1 MRGTLRWARADLRAR
16 RGQALIT
23 VAVVAGVVAALFLAT
38 MLLQGATNPW
48 QQLFS
53 RTRGADVLVYF
64 ANGTNT
70 SELRYVAGIQARS
83 QPYQGASA
91 TLEQGAVKSP
101 VELRAM
107 TPVPPTMSTP
117 LMVSG
122 TWLRSSAPDG
132 VVVEA
137 SFAQAVHVAVGD
149 RIMVDGIDGTTV
161 RMRVIGIADTA
172 DQGFYPQWTP
182 GLIWVQHKLL
192 AEVEPNPSETQ
203 EIVGL
208 RLYDNSAVATGQV
221 VQTIWN
227 LYNGPAENSA
237 SAVERYSTWQQVKSS
252 MASNDRLL
260 GLLLALF
267 GIIALVAAP
276 CAIANVTAG
285 RVLVQRQD
293 IAMLKAL
300 GFTPGQVVRML
311 LAEQTLLGAVGA
323 GLGLLAAWIMTLPAF
338 VRPPGGTP
346 VGLAPLSGAWMALI
360 GVGTVLTVAIATVI
374 PAWWAGRVSPV
385 AAVQPSPPRG
395 HLSLIARLGLL
406 VHLPAALVLGARNSL
421 TRRLSAALTVFG
433 LAIPMLMIT
442 IALTCWS
449 TIDGFTSDPGKI
461 GLAAPVTVSQ
471 GGLDSK
477 QMLNLISHDRQVLAS
492 YPSAEFVTLL
502 PGDNGTFIA
511 RAMGYSSRPYPFR
524 TVQGHMF
531 NAPNEAVAGQG
542 FLDLMHIKV
551 GAWIL
556 PTIDGVPVILHIVG
570 RTIEPDNNGDVLD
583 FGLDALTHAGSAPP
597 VLYSLVLKP
606 GVSPAAAR
614 ARLLAES
621 SDQLDVQVVT
631 NPASELRVVQV
642 VIAVSV
648 VILAVIGLANLLTA
662 TVVGMRDHRHEVGV
676 LAALGLTPRQVMAT
690 LVVNTMILTALG
702 VTGGTVAGLVIAP
715 RLINMQGQTSGIG
728 SGIAVSL
735 SAAAVAEILAVA
747 LVTAAVAALILARR
761 TTARSGSAHL
771 HTPARSP
778 RPRPAQA
785 LLAGGATP
793 HTPPLLGGC
802 HPPKTPLAPGPRI
815 RGQGWRDFSA
825 RGR

>member
-23 VAVVAGVVAALFLAT
+23 VAVVAGVVASLLLAT
-38 MLLQGATNPW
+38 LLLQGAVNPW
-48 QQLFS
+48 QQLFA
-53 RTRGADVLVYF
+53 RTRGADVLIYF
-64 ANGTNT
+64 QNGTNT
-70 SELRYVAGIQARS
+70 KELRYVAGIREIAK
-83 QPYQGASA
+83 PYQAASA
-91 TLEQGAVKSP
+91 TLKQGAVRSP

-107 TPVPPTMSTP
+107 APALPAMSAP
-117 LMVSG
+117 LLVAG

-132 VVVEA
+132 VVLEA
-137 SFAQAVHVAVGD
+137 SFAEAVHVRVRD
-149 RIMVDGIDGTTV
+149 QIEVDGIDGTRVT
-161 RMRVIGIADTA
+161 MRVIGIADTA

-182 GLIWVQHKLL
+182 GLIWVQHGLL
-192 AEVEPNPSETQ
+192 TKVEPSASETQ

-208 RLYDNSAVATGQV
+208 RLFDNSTVATGQV

-227 LYNGPAENSA
+227 LYNGSGEY
-237 SAVERYSTWQQVKSS
+237 SAVERYSTWQQVKDS

-311 LAEQTLLGAVGA
+311 LAQQTLLGAAGA
-323 GLGLLAAWIMTLPAF
+323 ALGLLAAQIITLPAF

-360 GVGTVLTVAIATVI
+360 GAGTVLTVAVATVI

-395 HLSLIARLGLL
+395 HLSLIARLSLL
-406 VHLPAALVLGARNSL
+406 FHLPAALVLGARDSL
-421 TRRLSAALTVFG
+421 TRRLSAGLTVFG
-433 LAIPMLMIT
+433 LAIPMAMIT

-461 GLAAPVTVSQ
+461 GLASAVTVSQ
-471 GGLDSK
+471 GGLEDN
-477 QMLNLISHDRQVLAS
+477 QLQAMIGRDGQVLAA
-492 YPSAEFVTLL
+492 YPGAQFLALL

-511 RAMGYSSRPYPFR
+511 RAMGTSARPYPFR
-524 TVQGHMF
+524 AVQGRMF
-531 NAPNEAVAGQG
+531 HAPNEAVAGQG

-551 GAWIL
+551 GAWISK
-556 PTIDGVPVILHIVG
+556 TIDGVPVILHIVG
-570 RTIEPDNNGDVLD
+570 RTIEPDNNGDVVD
-583 FGLDALTHAGSAPP
+583 FGLDALNHAGSAPP
-597 VLYSLVLKP
+597 QLVYHLVLKP
-606 GVSPAAAR
+606 GVTAEAAR

-621 SDQLDVQVVT
+621 HDRLDVQVVT
-631 NPASELRVVQV
+631 NPARGLRVLQL

-648 VILAVIGLANLLTA
+648 VILAVIALANLLTA

-676 LAALGLTPRQVMAT
+676 LAAMGLTPRQVVAT
-690 LVVNTMILTALG
+690 LVTNTMILTLLG
-702 VTGGTVAGLVIAP
+702 VTSGTVAGLLTAP
-715 RLINMQGQTSGIG
+715 WLINMQGETSGIG

-735 SAAAVAEILAVA
+735 SAAAVATILAVA
-747 LVTAAVAALILARR
+747 LATAAAAALILARR
-761 TTARSGSAHL
+761 ITRDSGSAHL
-771 HTPARSP
+771 HTPARP
-778 RPRPAQA
+778 PQPRPAVPRPEQRT
-785 LLAGGATP
+785 AG
-793 HTPPLLGGC
+793 PPL
-802 HPPKTPLAPGPRI
+802 
-815 RGQGWRDFSA
+815 
-825 RGR
+825 

>member
-23 VAVVAGVVAALFLAT
+23 VAVVAAVVAALFLAT
-38 MLLQGATNPW
+38 MLLQGTVNPW
-48 QQLFS
+48 QQLFA
-53 RTRGADVLVYF
+53 RTRGADALIYF
-64 ANGTNT
+64 ASGTDT
-70 SELRYVAGIQARS
+70 SELRYVAGIQQAG
-83 QPYQGASA
+83 QPYQAASA
-91 TLEQGAVKSP
+91 TLQQGAVRSP

-107 TPVPPTMSTP
+107 TPVLPAMSAP
-117 LMVSG
+117 LVVAG

-132 VVVEA
+132 VVLEA
-137 SFAQAVHVAVGD
+137 SFAQAVHVGVGD
-149 RIMVDGIDGTTV
+149 QITVYGIDGTTV
-161 RMRVIGIADTA
+161 PMRVIGIADTA

-182 GLIWVQHKLL
+182 GLIWVQHRLL
-192 AEVEPNPSETQ
+192 SKVEPSASETH
-203 EIVGL
+203 EIVDL

-227 LYNGPAENSA
+227 LYNGSAEN
-237 SAVERYSTWQQVKSS
+237 SAVERYSTWQQVKDS

-311 LAEQTLLGAVGA
+311 LAEQTLLGAAGA
-323 GLGLLAAWIMTLPAF
+323 AIGLIAARIMTSPEF
-338 VRPPGGTP
+338 VRPPDGTP
-346 VGLAPLSGAWMALI
+346 VGLAPLSGAWTALI

-395 HLSLIARLGLL
+395 HLSLIARLGLV
-406 VHLPAALVLGARNSL
+406 VHLPAALVLGARDSL
-421 TRRLSAALTVFG
+421 TRRLSAGLTVFG
-433 LAIPMLMIT
+433 LAIPLAMIT

-461 GLAAPVTVSQ
+461 GLASAVTVSQ
-471 GGLDSK
+471 GGLDNK
-477 QMLNLISHDRQVLAS
+477 QMLALIGQDHQVLAS
-492 YPSAEFVTLL
+492 YPGAQFVTLL

-511 RAMGYSSRPYPFR
+511 RAMGTSSRPYPFR
-524 TVQGHMF
+524 PVQGRMF
-531 NAPNEAVAGQG
+531 HAANEAVAGQG
-542 FLDLMHIKV
+542 FLDLMHIAV
-551 GAWIL
+551 GAWIK

-583 FGLDALTHAGSAPP
+583 FGLDALNDAGSAPP
-597 VLYSLVLKP
+597 QLVYQLVLKS
-606 GVSPAAAR
+606 GVSAAAAR

-621 SDQLDVQVVT
+621 DDQLDVQVVA
-631 NPASELRVVQV
+631 NPASGLRVLQL

-648 VILAVIGLANLLTA
+648 VLLAVIGLANLLTA

-690 LVVNTMILTALG
+690 LVVNTMILTAVG
-702 VTGGTVAGLVIAP
+702 VTSGTVAGLVIAP
-715 RLINMQGQTSGIG
+715 RLIDMQGQTSGIG

-735 SAAAVAEILAVA
+735 GAAAIAEILAAA
-747 LVTAAVAALILARR
+747 LAIATAAALFLARR
-761 TTARSGSAHL
+761 TTRDSGAAHL
-771 HTPARSP
+771 HSPVRPP
-778 RPRPAQA
+778 RPRPAQP
-785 LLAGGATP
+785 T
-793 HTPPLLGGC
+793 
-802 HPPKTPLAPGPRI
+802 R
-815 RGQGWRDFSA
+815 
-825 RGR
+825 